1 MGVVG
6 ADGACNVCGR
16 IDPEAA
22 RRIDARDARDARRA
36 DDEGGADGTNSAAP
50 AEEGA
55 AASAGATDAG
65 SRAAAASGGPA
76 GDEWQERKLCVD
88 GACIG
93 VVSDGRCN
101 TCGKAQ

>member
-22 RRIDARDARDARRA
+22 RRIDARDARRA
-36 DDEGGADGTNSAAP
+36 DDESGADGTNGAEP

-55 AASAGATDAG
+55 AAPAGATDAG
-65 SRAAAASGGPA
+65 SRGAAEASGGPA